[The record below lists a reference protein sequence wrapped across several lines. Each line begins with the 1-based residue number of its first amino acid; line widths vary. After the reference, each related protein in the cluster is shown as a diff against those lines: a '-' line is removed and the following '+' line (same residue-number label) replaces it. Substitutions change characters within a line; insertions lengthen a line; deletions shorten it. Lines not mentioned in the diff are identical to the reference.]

1 MTLEDLA
8 LLSRRDRVRMIA
20 LVIGLIAVV
29 LWASAHYLQP
39 APPRRIVLAS
49 GLQDGL
55 FHKYAQRYIEILGRS
70 GVTVEERLTNGAGDS
85 LRLLED
91 PKSGVDI
98 ALTQGGVATFPEA
111 NDVVMLASL
120 YYVPMWIF
128 YTGKETLSQVNE
140 LRFRRIAFGLQG
152 SGTRAFAEPI
162 LAINGLTGGNVTMLP
177 MSNDAA
183 LRALQSGEVNA
194 AIFVDGVQN
203 AAVWNALHDPN
214 LKLMNFRRADAY
226 HRRFPHI
233 TKLTV
238 PAGAV
243 DFAQNI
249 PPDEVAL
256 IGTKA
261 MLAARDGLHPA
272 LINLLADAA
281 REIHG
286 GQGLFEEAGDFPT
299 TTRVDLR
306 VSADADEHRRFGPSF
321 LYKYLPFWVATIA
334 ERAIIVLLPLAV
346 ILVPLFN
353 YLPQFLRWRV
363 RSRVYRWYGELALL
377 ERDVTTRTGSLPV
390 DKWMSDLDRIEHAVA
405 QIHTPAGFASEAY
418 TLREHIG
425 LVRRAVMAR
434 TGVPVTSAS

>member
-8 LLSRRDRVRMIA
+8 LLSRRDRVRMGA
-20 LVIGLIAVV
+20 LVVVLIAVV
-29 LWASAHYLQP
+29 LWASAQYLQP

-55 FHKYAQRYIEILGRS
+55 FHKHAQRYVEILARS
-70 GVTVEERLTNGAGDS
+70 GVTVEERLTNGAGES
-85 LRLLED
+85 LSLLED

-98 ALTQGGVATFPEA
+98 AFTQGGVATFPEA

-128 YTGKETLSQVNE
+128 YTGKDTLSQVNE
-140 LRFRRIAFGLQG
+140 LRFRRIALGLQG
-152 SGTRAFAEPI
+152 SGARAFAEPI
-162 LAINGLTGGNVTMLP
+162 LAVNGLTSGNVTMLP

-183 LRALQSGEVNA
+183 LRALQSGEVTA
-194 AIFVDGVQN
+194 AIFVDGAQN
-203 AAVWNALHDPN
+203 PAVWAALHDPN
-214 LKLMNFRRADAY
+214 LKFMNFRRADAY

-233 TKLTV
+233 SKLTI
-238 PAGAV
+238 PPGAI

-272 LINLLADAA
+272 LINLLTDAA

-306 VSADADEHRRFGPSF
+306 VSANADEHRRFGPTF

-334 ERAIIVLLPLAV
+334 ERAIVVLFPLAV

-377 ERDVTTRTGSLPV
+377 ERDVTTRTGTLPV
-390 DKWMSDLDRIEHAVA
+390 DKWLSDLDRIEHAVA

-425 LVRRAVMAR
+425 LVRRAVMSR
-434 TGVPVTSAS
+434 TGAAAAGAA